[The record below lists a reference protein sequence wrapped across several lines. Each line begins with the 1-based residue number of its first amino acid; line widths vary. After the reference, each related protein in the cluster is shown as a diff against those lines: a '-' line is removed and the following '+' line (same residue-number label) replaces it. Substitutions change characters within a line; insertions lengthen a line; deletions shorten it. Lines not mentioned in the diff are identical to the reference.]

1 MRAVSEGRGGWGK
14 GCLIAIAVAL
24 GVVLICGGFVTWAG
38 YSAWKSPGVQRAVAI
53 GGAMMEMTQEA
64 MRAPGT
70 TEMRAAGCTQ
80 AMAFTPELMQRF
92 ITAVAPDAGVEAP
105 QMPLAICAMQRNATA
120 VPTCEAMA
128 SAYAG
133 AQSAPEIAVRVTVQG
148 EQVARC
154 EGVYDPAGTFLRE
167 MDPEM
172 TRTFGQMGT
181 TP

>member
-1 MRAVSEGRGGWGK
+1 MSDGRGGWGK
-14 GCLIAIAVAL
+14 GCMIAIAVAL
-24 GVVLICGGFVTWAG
+24 GIVLICGGIVTWAG
-38 YSAWKSPGVQRAVAI
+38 YSAWKSPGVQRVVAI
-53 GGAMMEMTQEA
+53 GGAMVELTQEA

-70 TEMRAAGCTQ
+70 AEMRAAGCTQ

-92 ITAVAPDAGVEAP
+92 ITAIAPDAGVEAP
-105 QMPLAICAMQRNATA
+105 SIPLAVCVMQRGAAT
-120 VPTCEAMA
+120 VPTCEAAA

-133 AQSAPEIAVRVTVQG
+133 AQPAAAEIAVRVAVQG

-154 EGVYDPAGTFLRE
+154 EGVYGPGGTFLRE

-172 TRTFGQMGT
+172 ARTFGQMGT